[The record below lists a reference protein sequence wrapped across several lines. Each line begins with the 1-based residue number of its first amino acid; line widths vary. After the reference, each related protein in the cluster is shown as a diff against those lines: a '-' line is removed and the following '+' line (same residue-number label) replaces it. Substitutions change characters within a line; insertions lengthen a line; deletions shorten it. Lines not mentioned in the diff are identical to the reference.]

1 MPSQNKVRKLT
12 ILSLILAS
20 GIALNL
26 VEPPFLFFLAPGI
39 KIGFSNIATLF
50 ALYYFGG
57 IEAVTIGI
65 LRPTIVSLIKG
76 NIFTLEFIL
85 SFSGSFTSS
94 IFMVLF
100 KKIGERKISVKGVSI
115 IGGITHNLAQ
125 FVVIYIVTVN
135 KLLLLYLPVLLLF
148 GGVSGLII
156 GLITEFL
163 IGRLK
168 KFEDEEKFTPW

>member
-1 MPSQNKVRKLT
+1 MPSQNKIKKLT

-57 IEAVTIGI
+57 IEAVLIGA
-65 LRPTIVSLIKG
+65 LRPIIVSLIKG

-85 SFSGSFTSS
+85 SFSGSISAS
-94 IFMVLF
+94 ILMLVF
-100 KKIGERKISVKGVSI
+100 KKAGGKKISIKGVSI

-125 FVVIYIVTVN
+125 FMVIYIVTLN
-135 KLLLLYLPVLLLF
+135 KLLLLYLPLLLF
-148 GGVSGLII
+148 CLLYTSPSP
-156 GLITEFL
+156 
-163 IGRLK
+163 R
-168 KFEDEEKFTPW
+168 D